1 MRGKCQKYP
10 SPQQEPDVSIK
21 YLQSSVD
28 KLTKQ
33 KSSESTAFE
42 AKVFILNDVRDDIL
56 TTFYKK
62 SYGNKKGYEI
72 FLEHVSLYDKTEPSP
87 GPSRIS
93 RGILSRSHCSAI
105 SVFGSNPTNLP

>member
-1 MRGKCQKYP
+1 M
-10 SPQQEPDVSIK
+10 IT
-21 YLQSSVD
+21 
-28 KLTKQ
+28 KLTH
-33 KSSESTAFE
+33 SILPFGTPIE